1 MSYELLHFRGSDNI
15 IKSKNLAIDLQF
27 TLEYIDDALSGSLYK
42 RELLKMVLHEM
53 DWINKDYLSILDGRR
68 YAYKGYKRD
77 VAMES
82 CLNLYEYIHTAL
94 FRLQV
99 GFDKGQIEMGI
110 VLVNA
115 HRAEKS
121 PLGKTKELV
130 QKEID
135 LLYPTISLP
144 VAVALFDLT
153 KPAEYL
159 ENILRNDAPVKDQK
173 PASIEVPA
181 IPDKPTEGSKTLYMV
196 HNQPEKQR
204 KASAAIPRSR
214 KSNRVEKRA
223 ISAAM

>member
-1 MSYELLHFRGSDNI
+1 MSYELLHFRDSDKI

-82 CLNLYEYIHTAL
+82 CLTLYEYIHTAL

-99 GFDKGQIEMGI
+99 GFDKGQIDMGI

-115 HRAEKS
+115 QRAEKS
-121 PLGKTKELV
+121 PLGKTKEIV

-153 KPAEYL
+153 KPAEYI
-159 ENILRNDAPVKDQK
+159 ETILRNDVPAKDKK

-181 IPDKPTEGSKTLYMV
+181 LPGNPAEGSNVLYMTDKL
-196 HNQPEKQR
+196 PEKE
-204 KASAAIPRSR
+204 KKSGNSISRSR
-214 KSNRVEKRA
+214 KSRRVEKEPL
-223 ISAAM
+223 SAAI